1 MQRLSTPLDYAT
13 ALAELPPEC
22 RPLGLRIVPA
32 GIRALVEYMVLI
44 YIPTLRRLRR
54 ANEAKARAGYFVPRG
69 SGAPAANPASSIRP
83 EGGPPTAIA
92 AASRRGS
99 GAPAANPRGNSARGR
114 P

>member
-1 MQRLSTPLDYAT
+1 MPRLSTPLDYAT

-22 RPLGLRIVPA
+22 RPLGLRIVPP

-54 ANEAKARAGYFVPRG
+54 AKEAKARTGYFVP
-69 SGAPAANPASSIRP
+69 
-83 EGGPPTAIA
+83 
-92 AASRRGS
+92 RGS